1 VASNDPM
8 QDNQAFNA
16 PGMGSTEFD
25 SMSFDEIEVTDLFWL
40 KEQRGDNQV
49 YRKITEQVGQNLR
62 TGEEIVFD
70 RRLIVFQKT

>member
-1 VASNDPM
+1 MASNDPM
-8 QDNQAFNA
+8 QDNQTFNA

-25 SMSFDEIEVTDLFWL
+25 SMRFDEIEVTDLFWL